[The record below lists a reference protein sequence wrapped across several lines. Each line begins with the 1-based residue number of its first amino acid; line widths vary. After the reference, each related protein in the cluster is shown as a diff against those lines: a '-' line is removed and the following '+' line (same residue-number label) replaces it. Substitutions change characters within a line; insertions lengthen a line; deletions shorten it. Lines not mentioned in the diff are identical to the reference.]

1 MPVWGA
7 RPGALTGL
15 SSLIWAGLEMRR
27 SLT

>member
-7 RPGALTGL
+7 GPGALTGL
-15 SSLIWAGLEMRR
+15 SPLIEAGLEMRR